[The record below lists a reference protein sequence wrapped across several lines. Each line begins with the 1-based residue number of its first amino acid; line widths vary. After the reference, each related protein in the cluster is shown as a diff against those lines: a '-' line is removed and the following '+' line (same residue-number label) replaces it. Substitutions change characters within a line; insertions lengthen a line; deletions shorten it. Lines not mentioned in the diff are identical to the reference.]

1 MWTRI
6 LSFLIV
12 SFWLLMMLSLVKDKI
27 LPQRQALK
35 TTRVDL
41 AELVQ
46 EWEDTDD
53 WFVVSN
59 LGRSIGAMRLAIEE
73 TDRPIGFKA
82 TFNFVIN
89 LKILQKELRIFARGF
104 VQLTN
109 NFELDYF
116 GVEFEAWDLE
126 MILRGRVM
134 GDDLMQDLRLLLEVT
149 TMQLATRERAAMGE
163 AVPDA
168 NVSRYV
174 LPLERQISFLEAAR
188 PVALR
193 ELDLQPGQSYQL
205 DVFDPIF
212 QMKRGDYTL
221 TVDGIDFLS
230 TDDPNNP
237 QKVTRVITQFGSAET
252 LLWLDDD
259 RRVVRRQ
266 LMPKREMYLDRITPE
281 ELAEKHK
288 KYQQYIE
295 FTLQAE
301 PLDPALFD
309 DIEPSETSE
318 FQQEQLL
325 TGIFKSLSIV
335 PEFEQ

>member
-1 MWTRI
+1 
-6 LSFLIV
+6 
-12 SFWLLMMLSLVKDKI
+12 
-27 LPQRQALK
+27 
-35 TTRVDL
+35 
-41 AELVQ
+41 
-46 EWEDTDD
+46 
-53 WFVVSN
+53 
-59 LGRSIGAMRLAIEE
+59 
-73 TDRPIGFKA
+73 
-82 TFNFVIN
+82 
-89 LKILQKELRIFARGF
+89 
-104 VQLTN
+104 
-109 NFELDYF
+109 
-116 GVEFEAWDLE
+116 
-126 MILRGRVM
+126 
-134 GDDLMQDLRLLLEVT
+134 
-149 TMQLATRERAAMGE
+149 
-163 AVPDA
+163 
-168 NVSRYV
+168 
-174 LPLERQISFLEAAR
+174 
-188 PVALR
+188 
-193 ELDLQPGQSYQL
+193 
-205 DVFDPIF
+205 
-212 QMKRGDYTL
+212 MKRGDYTL